1 MKSFWIS
8 LLFFILFMCACK
20 TKKVGSEVD
29 FTTKENV
36 QTEQIKYQALVDTTS
51 VLKIFKDNSKMR
63 IIETITITE
72 YDKES
77 GKPIKKTDA
86 KREIV
91 QDTDQVASQEEQK
104 AVVEQSV
111 DSISNNLVTETKS
124 EAEIQE
130 ESIGGQESLGQ
141 WLGII
146 LGIGILIFFVFLWG
160 KIKKWLHL

>member
-8 LLFFILFMCACK
+8 LFFFILFMCACK
-20 TKKVGSEVD
+20 TKKIGGEVD
-29 FTTKENV
+29 FTTKEDV
-36 QTEQIKYQALVDTTS
+36 HTEQTKYQALVDTTS
-51 VLKIFKDNSKMR
+51 VLKIFKDNSKMS

-91 QDTDQVASQEEQK
+91 QNTDQVVAEEEQK

-111 DSISNNLVTETKS
+111 DSISNNLIAETKA
-124 EAEIQE
+124 EADLKE
-130 ESIGGQESLGQ
+130 ESIGGQESIGQ